1 MTKKENLPDVG
12 EQLEPPVEQES
23 NESMEANV
31 AEVEEPQKPEEEPML
46 QGTLMKPETTE
57 AKTVKSKKKP
67 YVAPEVTIVPTVE
80 EPPKTENSLQAEDT
94 LKDENQATE
103 SILTEEKPK
112 EQKRESKR
120 RARSRGGPAVM
131 SIDARRTVETDADK
145 AKNDLI
151 DLTESLKSDK
161 ILTGKIQGV
170 ERNFQG
176 HDSVAVL
183 YHGVFKVVIPAEDMV
198 EKPEEREDRSL
209 ADSYHYLLT
218 RRLGAEVDYVVNSIF
233 YDDMI
238 AYASRVEAMQVKRKR
253 FYRGGEGALVHEGVR
268 AEARIVSVIRSG
280 IFIDLFGVES
290 FIPLKE
296 LSYQRLSNATSQFK
310 TGDRVIVKV
319 LSVDN
324 KDMKNIKIQ
333 SSVKQASVNP
343 YEFALKKY
351 SVGNRYVGT
360 VSMVDK
366 NGVFVALDG
375 GVDCLCRFPARGRPM
390 KGARATVQILGID
403 EKSNRIWGI
412 ITHASMAL

>member
-1 MTKKENLPDVG
+1 M
-12 EQLEPPVEQES
+12 EQVSDES
-23 NESMEANV
+23 V
-31 AEVEEPQKPEEEPML
+31 EVETITPEEEVEPKY
-46 QGTLMKPETTE
+46 TLALPAEQKPTKTE
-57 AKTVKSKKKP
+57 KKP
-67 YVAPEVTIVPTVE
+67 YVAPEIEIVT
-80 EPPKTENSLQAEDT
+80 EPEQ
-94 LKDENQATE
+94 
-103 SILTEEKPK
+103 TEEKQDEVLKEEVKAESKAEERTLTADNPK
-112 EQKRESKR
+112 EQKRAGKR
-120 RARSRGGPAVM
+120 RARSRGGPTVM

-161 ILTGKIQGV
+161 IMTGKVQGV
-170 ERNFQG
+170 ERGFDG

-183 YHGVFKVVIPAEDMV
+183 YHGVFKIVIPAEEMV
-198 EKPEEREDRSL
+198 DEPVDEPEEEKDRTL
-209 ADSYHYLLT
+209 DESYHYLVT
-218 RRLGAEVDYVVNSIF
+218 RRLGAEVDYVVNRIF

-238 AYASRVEAMQVKRKR
+238 AFASRLDAMQIKRKR

-268 AEARIVSVIRSG
+268 AEARVVSVIRAG
-280 IFIDLFGVES
+280 IFVDVFGVET
-290 FIPLKE
+290 FIPLRE
-296 LSYQRLSNATSQFK
+296 LSYQRIGNAMSQFK
-310 TGDRVIVKV
+310 AGDRVIVKI
-319 LSVDN
+319 LSVEN
-324 KDMKNIKIQ
+324 KDLNNIKIQ
-333 SSVKQASVNP
+333 ASVKQASINP
-343 YEFALKKY
+343 YDFALKKY

>member
-1 MTKKENLPDVG
+1 MTKKENVPETG
-12 EQLEPPVEQES
+12 EQLETPVEQETS
-23 NESMEANV
+23 ESVVAQQ
-31 AEVEEPQKPEEEPML
+31 AEVEEPPKSEEAEKKP
-46 QGTLMKPETTE
+46 
-57 AKTVKSKKKP
+57 VKSKKKA
-67 YVAPEVTIVPTVE
+67 YVSPEIEIVE
-80 EPPKTENSLQAEDT
+80 ETQPPQEEKPYETTDGVLKED
-94 LKDENQATE
+94 
-103 SILTEEKPK
+103 SVLTEEKPK
-112 EQKRESKR
+112 EQKRGGKR

-161 ILTGKIQGV
+161 IMTGKVQGI

-198 EKPEEREDRSL
+198 EKPEEREDRTL
-209 ADSYHYLLT
+209 TDSYHYLLT

-233 YDDMI
+233 YDDMV
-238 AYASRVEAMQVKRKR
+238 AVASRLDAMQAKRKR

-268 AEARIVSVIRSG
+268 AEARVVSVTRGG

-290 FIPLKE
+290 FVPLRE
-296 LSYQRLSNATSQFK
+296 LSYQRLGNAMSQFK
-310 TGDRVIVKV
+310 TGDRVIAKV
-319 LSVDN
+319 LSVEN
-324 KDMKNIKIQ
+324 KDMNNIKIQ
-333 SSVKQASVNP
+333 ASVKQASVNP

-375 GVDCLCRFPARGRPM
+375 GVDCLCRFPLRGRPV

-403 EKSNRIWGI
+403 EKNNRIWGI

>member
-1 MTKKENLPDVG
+1 MTKKENMPELG
-12 EQLEPPVEQES
+12 NEVETP
-23 NESMEANV
+23 MEEARMEETVETAV
-31 AEVEEPQKPEEEPML
+31 AEVSEPQYTLAKPVKTRKKTQVASETEISMESSGEEQPDAEETLPQEVKEEEPL
-46 QGTLMKPETTE
+46 L
-57 AKTVKSKKKP
+57 TV
-67 YVAPEVTIVPTVE
+67 V
-80 EPPKTENSLQAEDT
+80 N
-94 LKDENQATE
+94 
-103 SILTEEKPK
+103 PK
-112 EQKRESKR
+112 EQKRGGKR
-120 RARSRGGPAVM
+120 RARSKGGPSVM

-151 DLTESLKSDK
+151 DLTESLKTDK
-161 ILTGKIQGV
+161 VLTGTVQGV

-183 YHGVFKVVIPAEDMV
+183 YHGIFKVVIPAEDMV
-198 EKPEEREDRSL
+198 EKPEEAEGRTVDD
-209 ADSYHYLLT
+209 AYHYLLT

-233 YDDMI
+233 YDDML
-238 AYASRVEAMQVKRKR
+238 AVASRLDAMQAKRKR

-268 AEARIVSVIRSG
+268 AEARVVSVVRSG
-280 IFIDLFGVES
+280 IFVDLFGVEC
-290 FIPLKE
+290 FIPSRE
-296 LSYQRLSNATSQFK
+296 LSYQRISNPMSQFM

-324 KDMKNIKIQ
+324 KDLNNVKIQ
-333 SSVKQASVNP
+333 ASVKQASVNP
-343 YEFALKKY
+343 YELALKKY

-366 NGVFVALDG
+366 NGVFVSLEG

-412 ITHASMAL
+412 ITHASMTL

>member
-12 EQLEPPVEQES
+12 EQLEPPVEQAS
-23 NESMEANV
+23 NESVVVNV
-31 AEVEEPQKPEEEPML
+31 AEMEESQKAEEESKL
-46 QGTLMKPETTE
+46 EGTLMKP
-57 AKTVKSKKKP
+57 KKKP
-67 YVAPEVTIVPTVE
+67 YVSPEITIVKTDDKSPME
-80 EPPKTENSLQAEDT
+80 EPVLKETEQVLKEEPSEDEST
-94 LKDENQATE
+94 LK
-103 SILTEEKPK
+103 EEK
-112 EQKRESKR
+112 RGGR
-120 RARSRGGPAVM
+120 RRVRSRGGPAVM

-268 AEARIVSVIRSG
+268 AEARVVSVTRGG
-280 IFIDLFGVES
+280 IFIDLFGIETY
-290 FIPLKE
+290 IPLRE
-296 LSYQRLSNATSQFK
+296 LSYQRLSNAMSNFN

-324 KDMKNIKIQ
+324 KDLRNIKVEA
-333 SSVKQASVNP
+333 SVKQASVNP
-343 YEFALKKY
+343 YEFALKKF

-366 NGVFVALDG
+366 NGVFVALDT
-375 GVDCLCRFPARGRPM
+375 GVDCLCRFPARGRPI
-390 KGARATVQILGID
+390 KGTRATVQILGID
-403 EKSNRIWGI
+403 EKTNRIWGI

>member
-1 MTKKENLPDVG
+1 MTKKENLPVEG
-12 EQLEPPVEQES
+12 EQLEPPVEQVSDES
-23 NESMEANV
+23 AVEAKV
-31 AEVEEPQKPEEEPML
+31 AEVEEPQKPEEETML

-57 AKTVKSKKKP
+57 PKTVKSKKKP
-67 YVAPEVTIVPTVE
+67 YVAPEVTIVPTVDVPKE
-80 EPPKTENSLQAEDT
+80 EMVLQTEEVLKETPKEDT
-94 LKDENQATE
+94 
-103 SILTEEKPK
+103 ILTEEKPK
-112 EQKRESKR
+112 LEKGGKR
-120 RARSRGGPAVM
+120 RARSRGGPTVM
-131 SIDARRTVETDADK
+131 SIDARRSVETDADK

-151 DLTESLKSDK
+151 DLTESLKADK
-161 ILTGKIQGV
+161 ILNGKVQGV

-183 YHGVFKVVIPAEDMV
+183 YHGVFKIVIPAEDMV
-198 EKPEEREDRSL
+198 EKPEETEERSL
-209 ADSYHYLLT
+209 EDGYHYLVT

-233 YDDMI
+233 YDDML
-238 AYASRVEAMQVKRKR
+238 AFASRLDAMQSKRKR

-268 AEARIVSVIRSG
+268 AEARIVSVIRAG
-280 IFIDLFGVES
+280 IFIDLFGVET
-290 FIPLKE
+290 FIPLRE
-296 LSYQRLSNATSQFK
+296 LSYQRIGNAMSQFK
-310 TGDRVIVKV
+310 AGDRVIVKV

-324 KDMKNIKIQ
+324 KDMRNIKIQ
-333 SSVKQASVNP
+333 ASVKQASVNP

-375 GVDCLCRFPARGRPM
+375 GVDCLCRFPARGRPI

>member
-1 MTKKENLPDVG
+1 MTKKENVPEMG
-12 EQLEPPVEQES
+12 EQLETPVEQETS
-23 NESMEANV
+23 ESVVAQQ
-31 AEVEEPQKPEEEPML
+31 AEVEEPPKREETEKKP
-46 QGTLMKPETTE
+46 
-57 AKTVKSKKKP
+57 VKSKKKA
-67 YVAPEVTIVPTVE
+67 YVSPEIEIVE
-80 EPPKTENSLQAEDT
+80 ETEPPQEEKPTETTDGVLKED
-94 LKDENQATE
+94 
-103 SILTEEKPK
+103 SVLTEEKPK
-112 EQKRESKR
+112 EQKRGGKR

-161 ILTGKIQGV
+161 IMTGKVQGI

-198 EKPEEREDRSL
+198 EKPEEREDRTL
-209 ADSYHYLLT
+209 TDSYHYLLT

-233 YDDMI
+233 YDDMV
-238 AYASRVEAMQVKRKR
+238 AVASRLDAMQAKRKR

-268 AEARIVSVIRSG
+268 AEARVVSVTRGG

-290 FIPLKE
+290 FVPLRE
-296 LSYQRLSNATSQFK
+296 LSYQRLGNAMSQFK
-310 TGDRVIVKV
+310 TGDRVIAKV
-319 LSVDN
+319 LSVEN
-324 KDMKNIKIQ
+324 KDMNNIKIQ
-333 SSVKQASVNP
+333 ASVKQASVNP

-375 GVDCLCRFPARGRPM
+375 GVDCLCRFPLRGRPV

-403 EKSNRIWGI
+403 EKNNRIWGI